1 MKNQINIS
9 ILILWFNQLFGLIG
23 LIFIDFN
30 LFSSLSPY
38 SLLLT
43 FFMVISINTNISL
56 KNFSY
61 LFLIMIVSMG
71 AEIIGVNY
79 GIFFGSY
86 YYGENLGAKVFGVPI
101 IIGLNWVF
109 LTVSCGNISYYFFK
123 NKLIYSIFFGSFL
136 MLLFDVSI
144 EPLSDSLDF
153 WFFNDEN
160 LFYNYITWFILG
172 LLNQYI
178 YLKFNSRKNIL
189 FSFHTYFSILLFFI
203 ILNISF

>member
-1 MKNQINIS
+1 MKNQINIF
-9 ILILWFNQLFGLIG
+9 ILILWFNQLFGLVG

-43 FFMVISINTNISL
+43 FFMVISINTNINF

-61 LFLIMIVSMG
+61 LFLIMTLSMM
-71 AEIIGVNY
+71 AEIMGVNY
-79 GIFFGSY
+79 DVFFGSY
-86 YYGENLGAKVFGVPI
+86 YYGDNLGTKVFGVPI

-123 NKLIYSIFFGSFL
+123 NNLIYSVFFGSFL
-136 MLLFDVSI
+136 MLLFDISI
-144 EPLSDSLDF
+144 EPLSDRLNF

-160 LFYNYITWFILG
+160 LYFNYITWFILG
-172 LLNQYI
+172 LVNQYI
-178 YLKFNSRKNIL
+178 YFKFNSRKNII
-189 FSFHTYFSILLFFI
+189 FSFNTYFSILLFFI